1 MNTDMKKFLLLA
13 LLLCSVSLSAQKGF
27 LPVGGELHI
36 YEEKGKDS
44 KEQTCFLVQC
54 SNGSWIG
61 RMNAT
66 TDEFEIAREGY
77 TPGYIIAPLEN
88 IKVVNDSTL
97 SFSVTTR
104 KQFQSKVPLYIQNEE
119 EALQY
124 GIPTWIQSGWLA
136 EPTSTRH
143 YEVVFSKA
151 KMVILPNGVN
161 DKYRREFILV
171 K

>member
-1 MNTDMKKFLLLA
+1 MKTDMKKFLLLV
-13 LLLCSVSLSAQKGF
+13 LSLCSISLSAQKGLF
-27 LPVGGELHI
+27 PVGGELHV
-36 YEEKGKDS
+36 YEEKGRDS
-44 KEQTCFLVQC
+44 KEQTCFLIQH

-88 IKVVNDSTL
+88 IKVLNDSTL
-97 SFSVTTR
+97 SFSITTH
-104 KQFQSKVPLYIQNEE
+104 KQFQCGIPLFIQNEE

-124 GIPTWIQSGWLA
+124 GIPTWVQTGWLP
-136 EPTSTRH
+136 EPTATRY
-143 YEVVFSKA
+143 YEVVFSKT
-151 KMVILPNGVN
+151 KMCVLPNRVN
-161 DKYRREFILV
+161 DKDRREFILV